1 MSRISPRDFV
11 GTRARFQRMRDA
23 KIFNGWIE
31 NFFGNKLEVAT
42 SSQVPV
48 EVGDEFRFEGFGH
61 HITMVFQ
68 CELDSINAIDVLTGG
83 LETVIEG
90 SNAKVLESYG
100 STFVLKVTGQ
110 IRFASSNEA
119 VRIKVSNLPGSV
131 LMGPKEV
138 QAKAVDVSPG
148 GVGMIVE
155 EKLEIGSDV
164 RMNLETNFG
173 TLTGIFE
180 VMYCVE
186 DIRNAGYYRTGL
198 KIKDMDRIERPR
210 WDRFMR
216 EIH

>member
-23 KIFNGWIE
+23 KIFNGWID
-31 NFFGNKLEVAT
+31 NFFGNKLEVVT
-42 SSQVPV
+42 SSQFPV
-48 EVGDEFRFEGFGH
+48 EVGDSFRFEGFGH

-68 CELDSINAIDVLTGG
+68 CELESINAIDALTGG
-83 LETVIEG
+83 LETLIEG

-100 STFVLKVTGQ
+100 ATFVLKVTGQ
-110 IRFASSNEA
+110 IRFAASSEA

-131 LMGPKEV
+131 LLGPKKIH
-138 QAKAVDVSPG
+138 AKAVDVSPG
-148 GVGMIVE
+148 GLGMIVE
-155 EKLEIGSDV
+155 EKIDVGTDV
-164 RMNLETNFG
+164 RVNLETNFG
-173 TLTGIFE
+173 TLTGIFQ

-186 DIRNAGYYRTGL
+186 DFRNAGYYRSGF
-198 KIKDMDRIERPR
+198 KIKEMDRIERPR